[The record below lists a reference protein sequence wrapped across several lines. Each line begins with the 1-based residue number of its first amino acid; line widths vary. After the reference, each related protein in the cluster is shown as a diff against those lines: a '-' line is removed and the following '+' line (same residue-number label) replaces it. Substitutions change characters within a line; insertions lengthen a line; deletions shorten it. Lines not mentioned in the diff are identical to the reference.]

1 MIKELVE
8 NVTFYPMMFDPILK
22 EMVWGGT
29 LLSKKYGRSDKSDK
43 IGESWDVSCHKN
55 GESIVANGALR
66 GYSLKNILQKYPREI
81 LGTSYNSSHGFPLLL
96 KLIHAN
102 DVLSVQVHPP
112 DSYAQSHEGEP
123 FGKTEMWYILE
134 AEANAELVYGL
145 KQGTDKNLF
154 CKHME
159 DNKLGECLNRLSVK
173 AGDAIFIP
181 AGLVHAIGKDILLCE
196 IQQNSDLTYR
206 VYDWNRTGLDGK
218 PRKLHIEQA
227 LDVIDFNMIYPV
239 SPIQGLRVEE
249 PGCIRTFLVGCEHF
263 AVEKI
268 DVYTHVNDNTN
279 GEGFHTLTVV
289 SGSGEIIF
297 KSGSLSFKAGDSLLI
312 PAVIGRYEIRGK
324 CCAIKAFVPKSVEHM
339 TSSISDRGFSIR
351 QIMTSIA
358 GLR

>member
-1 MIKELVE
+1 MIKELALKD
-8 NVTFYPMMFDPILK
+8 TFYPLMFEPVLK

-29 LLSKKYGRSDKSDK
+29 LLSEKYGRCAKSDK

-55 GESIVANGALR
+55 GESAVANGMFR
-66 GYSLKNILQKYPREI
+66 GFSLKDLIEKYPREI
-81 LGTSYNSSHGFPLLL
+81 LGPSFGRPVEFPLLL

-112 DSYAQSHEGEP
+112 DSYAQSHEGEQ

-145 KQGTDKNLF
+145 KHGTDKAAF

-173 AGDAIFIP
+173 AGDAVFIP
-181 AGLVHAIGKDILLCE
+181 AGLVHAVGKDILLCE
-196 IQQNSDLTYR
+196 IQQSSDLTYR
-206 VYDWNRTGLDGK
+206 VYDWNRTGIDGK

-227 LDVIDFNMIYPV
+227 LDVIDFNMTYPV
-239 SPIQGLRVEE
+239 SPIPGLSVDE
-249 PGCIRTFLVGCEHF
+249 PGCVRTYLVGCRYF

-268 DVYTHVNDNTN
+268 DIQTHVSENTY
-279 GEGFHTLTVV
+279 GERFHTLTVIE
-289 SGSGEIIF
+289 GAGEVIF
-297 KSGSLSFKAGDSLLI
+297 KSGSLNFKTGDSLLL
-312 PAVIGRYEIRGK
+312 PAIMDKYEIRGQ
-324 CCAIKAFVPKSVEHM
+324 CRAIKSYVPKSVEDII
-339 TSSISDRGFSIR
+339 TLISERGFSIE
-351 QIMTSIA
+351 QIVNSVA